1 METPDDEIT
10 QPIDLAALRGELT
23 RKPRRKKLDLYEVT
37 ADSMA
42 GDTMP
47 GLVRKHNEDAFAC
60 CSKPDGYLSLAIVA
74 DGIGGREYGEIASS
88 ACVATMIKAWRRF
101 SSGITDTTWENAQ
114 DFLIHAVMEAN
125 DLVYKT
131 SLQKNV
137 QMGTTLA
144 AIQFADR
151 YAVIANAGDSRVYRL
166 RDHQLE
172 LLSTDHTPVAEAV
185 ARGELSQEEAEKSPL
200 RHRITRAI
208 GVTEFAVPQLKV
220 VDHKPG
226 DCYLLC
232 SDGLT
237 AHVSDSD
244 IQQEMDSCY
253 DPVQCVDHLMKRT
266 LRGGASD
273 NVTIIAIFA

>member
-125 DLVYKT
+125 DLVYKPRPIYHRRIRQMYECPSRT
-131 SLQKNV
+131 SSSV
-137 QMGTTLA
+137 C
-144 AIQFADR
+144 
-151 YAVIANAGDSRVYRL
+151 L
-166 RDHQLE
+166 RC
-172 LLSTDHTPVAEAV
+172 
-185 ARGELSQEEAEKSPL
+185 L
-200 RHRITRAI
+200 RCRH
-208 GVTEFAVPQLKV
+208 
-220 VDHKPG
+220 
-226 DCYLLC
+226 C
-232 SDGLT
+232 S
-237 AHVSDSD
+237 
-244 IQQEMDSCY
+244 I
-253 DPVQCVDHLMKRT
+253 
-266 LRGGASD
+266 
-273 NVTIIAIFA
+273 